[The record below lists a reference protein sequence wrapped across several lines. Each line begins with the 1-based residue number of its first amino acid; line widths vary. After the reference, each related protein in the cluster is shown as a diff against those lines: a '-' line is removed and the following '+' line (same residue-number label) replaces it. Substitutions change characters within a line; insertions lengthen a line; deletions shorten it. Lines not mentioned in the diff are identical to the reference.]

1 MSDSKPFSFFIDPA
15 GHLRA
20 ADFKPRCLKKVIES
34 ALGEDWKKS
43 PKKLHKSMLKSPD
56 VYAAVFEAR
65 QRMIPQYIARY
76 EELHDKVRELSAQG
90 LKAMEL
96 TKDGLPS
103 HDDLREV
110 EANDIFETYAETRRD
125 ALRCHRALLLMQKTA
140 LCDWIDRMDGAEFKG
155 LVSNIKT
162 ILDRNV
168 QKSDSVFC
176 TLKDS
181 PEGVALS
188 ILMEAAPAAVKP
200 IGFSQML
207 VNGSLCAVISERKEF
222 KSWCEEH
229 GYELTE
235 ARACVSSVES
245 NPKETQS
252 STVRK
257 EKAKVKIEKSVKND
271 KVLKSVKLVRS
282 EVEQSAQPQ
291 TDADAPKLAVRI
303 IKTEAKLATATP
315 KALSRPS
322 LPASN
327 SQAVQGLSESNDL
340 ASRLVRSL
348 QIKPSAVEHRAPGRP
363 RKSSS
368 TIDGTPKNKAPQ
380 KADGAHSTN
389 QAVSTRPASRNK
401 SGSPK
406 P

>member
-1 MSDSKPFSFFIDPA
+1 MSDSKPFSFSIDSA
-15 GHLRA
+15 GRLRA
-20 ADFKPRCLKKVIES
+20 TDFNPRSLKKVIES
-34 ALGEDWKKS
+34 VLGEDWKKS

-56 VYAAVFEAR
+56 VYAAVFAAR

-140 LCDWIDRMDGAEFKG
+140 LCDWIDRMDGVEFKV
-155 LVSNIKT
+155 LVGNIKA
-162 ILDRNV
+162 IFDRNV
-168 QKSDSVFC
+168 QPSDSVFC
-176 TLKDS
+176 PLKDS

-188 ILMEAAPAAVKP
+188 VLMEAAPAAVKSL
-200 IGFSQML
+200 GFSQML
-207 VNGSLCAVISERKEF
+207 VGGSPCAVISERKEF

-229 GYELTE
+229 GYELAE
-235 ARACVSSVES
+235 VRACVSSTES
-245 NPKETQS
+245 NSKETQS

-257 EKAKVKIEKSVKND
+257 EKTKAKVEKSVKGD
-271 KVLKSVKLVRS
+271 KVVKSVKLVRS
-282 EVEQSAQPQ
+282 EISQSAQPQ
-291 TDADAPKLAVRI
+291 TDLDAPKLAVRI

-315 KALSRPS
+315 KVPSRPS
-322 LPASN
+322 LPALK
-327 SQAVQGLSESNDL
+327 SQSEQKISESNDL

-368 TIDGTPKNKAPQ
+368 AVGRTPRSKAPQ
-380 KADGAHSTN
+380 KADGTHSTN

-406 P
+406 S